1 VHRESLSKLSQR
13 CFVIVS
19 NNIVQAKLIATLAH
33 SQAIILTSGCPCHL
47 SNPHNIHST
56 WFQHVLINLR
66 SNSIFPIF
74 QRTTHKECASPVV
87 PSNQQGEGNPPP
99 TNVVDF
105 FPARVHNS
113 FPYHPPH
120 HKSSRKQCMQRFFE
134 FSLDHLAKRSICT
147 SFADCV
153 VGLGNF
159 LADLLFFVSSH

>member
-1 VHRESLSKLSQR
+1 
-13 CFVIVS
+13 
-19 NNIVQAKLIATLAH
+19 
-33 SQAIILTSGCPCHL
+33 
-47 SNPHNIHST
+47 
-56 WFQHVLINLR
+56 
-66 SNSIFPIF
+66 
-74 QRTTHKECASPVV
+74 
-87 PSNQQGEGNPPP
+87 
-99 TNVVDF
+99 VVDF

-159 LADLLFFVSSH
+159 LADLLFFVSSHQRGSDVLAQSHLSDLSRKYVTTMTTFVTETLRPPWEFRSSSIPKYKWKWI